1 MTDPTNPGGQPPR
14 EDEPT
19 PGDGS
24 GTPQQPTEPPTGP
37 VPDQPAGPP
46 ASTPDADVPPAS
58 PYGPGGAAPQDP
70 AAPPSGPPAW
80 GAPQEP
86 AAPPSGPP
94 AYGAPGAYGAPAG
107 APGDPTAPGPTA
119 PPSGAYPPP
128 SGSYPPPPGSYPVA
142 AGGYGAQPGYT
153 GPAFAVGEAI
163 SYGWRKVTSN
173 LGPWILVALI
183 FIAVNVAW
191 SWITGGFDQFQD
203 QYDFTDTNFAAVS
216 GITFTSILLG
226 IVGTVIGYLITAF
239 FTRGALHE
247 VDGRRP
253 DVAAFFRIGNVVN
266 VLLAALIVG
275 ILTGVGLV
283 LCILPGLAVLLFS
296 AFVYY
301 VALDQGVDAITAI
314 RTSFSLVAKNFG
326 QVFLLLL
333 ALVGINIL
341 GAIPCGLGL
350 FVTIPLSY
358 VAVGFAYRRLTGGV
372 PAV

>member
-14 EDEPT
+14 DDEPT
-19 PGDGS
+19 PADGS
-24 GTPQQPTEPPTGP
+24 GTPEQPSGP
-37 VPDQPAGPP
+37 APDQPASPP
-46 ASTPDADVPPAS
+46 PTGADTPPAS
-58 PYGPGGAAPQDP
+58 PYGPGGAT
-70 AAPPSGPPAW
+70 
-80 GAPQEP
+80 PQEP

-107 APGDPTAPGPTA
+107 APGDPTSPGPTA
-119 PPSGAYPPP
+119 PPPGAYPPPSGAYPPP
-128 SGSYPPPPGSYPVA
+128 PGSYPQGS
-142 AGGYGAQPGYT
+142 GGYGAQPGYT

-239 FTRGALHE
+239 FTRGALDE

-275 ILTGVGLV
+275 ILTGIGIV
-283 LCILPGLAVLLFS
+283 LCILPGFAVLLFS

-333 ALVGINIL
+333 ALFGINIL

-372 PAV
+372 PAA

>member
-14 EDEPT
+14 DDEPT
-19 PGDGS
+19 PTDGS
-24 GTPQQPTEPPTGP
+24 GTPEQPAGP
-37 VPDQPAGPP
+37 APDQPASPP
-46 ASTPDADVPPAS
+46 PTRPDTPPAS
-58 PYGPGGAAPQDP
+58 PYGPGGATPQD
-70 AAPPSGPPAW
+70 
-80 GAPQEP
+80 P

-107 APGDPTAPGPTA
+107 APGDPTSPGPA
-119 PPSGAYPPP
+119 APPPGAYPPPSGAYPPP
-128 SGSYPPPPGSYPVA
+128 PGSYPQG

-183 FIAVNVAW
+183 FLAVNVAW

-216 GITFTSILLG
+216 GITFTSILLS

-239 FTRGALHE
+239 FTRGALDE

-253 DVAAFFRIGNVVN
+253 DVAAFFRIGNIVN

-275 ILTGVGLV
+275 ILTGVGLF

-296 AFVYY
+296 VFVYY
-301 VALDQGVDAITAI
+301 VALDQGVDAITAV

-326 QVFLLLL
+326 QVFLLML
-333 ALVGINIL
+333 ALFGINIL

-350 FVTIPLSY
+350 FVTLPLSY

-372 PAV
+372 PAA

>member
-14 EDEPT
+14 DDEPT
-19 PGDGS
+19 PPEGS
-24 GTPQQPTEPPTGP
+24 GPPQ
-37 VPDQPAGPP
+37 QPAGPP
-46 ASTPDADVPPAS
+46 TGPDPDRPAGPPAPDADVPPAS
-58 PYGPGGAAPQDP
+58 PYGPGGATPQDP
-70 AAPPSGPPAW
+70 ASPPSGPPAW
-80 GAPQEP
+80 GAPQDP
-86 AAPPSGPP
+86 AVPPSGPP

-119 PPSGAYPPP
+119 PPPGAYPPP
-128 SGSYPPPPGSYPVA
+128 SGAYPPPPGTYPPP
-142 AGGYGAQPGYT
+142 AGGYAQPGYT

-191 SWITGGFDQFQD
+191 SFITGGFDQFQD
-203 QYDFTDTNFAAVS
+203 QFDYTDTNFAALS
-216 GITFTSILLG
+216 GITFTSVLLG
-226 IVGTVIGYLITAF
+226 LVGAVIGYLITAF
-239 FTRGALHE
+239 FTRGALDE

-275 ILTGVGLV
+275 ILTYIGLF

-301 VALDQGVDAITAI
+301 VALDQRVDAITAV

-333 ALVGINIL
+333 ALFGINIL

-350 FVTIPLSY
+350 FVTLPLSY

-372 PAV
+372 PAA

>member
-1 MTDPTNPGGQPPR
+1 MTDPTDTGGEPPR
-14 EDEPT
+14 DDEHT
-19 PGDGS
+19 PADGA
-24 GTPQQPTEPPTGP
+24 GGP
-37 VPDQPAGPP
+37 R
-46 ASTPDADVPPAS
+46 PDATRPSGPGPDRPDAAASGGDVPPAS
-58 PYGPGGAAPQDP
+58 PYGPGGGAPHDP
-70 AAPPSGPPAW
+70 AAPPSGT
-80 GAPQEP
+80 
-86 AAPPSGPP
+86 P
-94 AYGAPGAYGAPAG
+94 AYGAPGAYRAPAG
-107 APGDPTAPGPTA
+107 APDGAAGGPAAPPPGAYP

-128 SGSYPPPPGSYPVA
+128 AGGYPPPAGGYPPPPGSYPGA
-142 AGGYGAQPGYT
+142 AGGYGGQPGYA
-153 GPAFAVGEAI
+153 GPAFGVGDAI
-163 SYGWRKVTSN
+163 SYGWRRVTSN

-183 FIAVNVAW
+183 FLAVNIAW
-191 SWITGGFDQFQD
+191 SWITGGFDQLQD
-203 QYDFTDTNFAAVS
+203 QFDYSDTNFAAL
-216 GITFTSILLG
+216 GGLTFTSVLLG
-226 IVGTVIGYLITAF
+226 IVGTAIGYLITAF
-239 FTRGALHE
+239 FTRGALDE

-253 DVAAFFRIGNVVN
+253 DVAAFFRIGNVLN

-275 ILTGVGLV
+275 ILSGIGFF
-283 LCILPGLAVLLFS
+283 LCVLPGLAMLLFS

-372 PAV
+372 PAA

>member
-14 EDEPT
+14 DDEPT
-19 PGDGS
+19 PTDGP
-24 GTPQQPTEPPTGP
+24 GAPG
-37 VPDQPAGPP
+37 QPAGPP
-46 ASTPDADVPPAS
+46 TGPGPATPAGDVPSAS
-58 PYGPGGAAPQDP
+58 PYGPGDATPQDP

-80 GAPQEP
+80 GAPQGP
-86 AAPPSGPP
+86 AAPP
-94 AYGAPGAYGAPAG
+94 PGAYP
-107 APGDPTAPGPTA
+107 

-128 SGSYPPPPGSYPVA
+128 PGSFPQS
-142 AGGYGAQPGYT
+142 AGGYGGQPGYS

-191 SWITGGFDQFQD
+191 SWITGGFDRFQD
-203 QYDFTDTNFAAVS
+203 QYDFTDTSFAAVS
-216 GITFTSILLG
+216 GITFASILLG
-226 IVGTVIGYLITAF
+226 LVGTVIGYLITAF
-239 FTRGALHE
+239 FTRGALEE

-275 ILTGVGLV
+275 ILSYIGLF

-296 AFVYY
+296 VFVYY

-333 ALVGINIL
+333 ALFGINIL

-372 PAV
+372 PAA

>member
-14 EDEPT
+14 DDEPT
-19 PGDGS
+19 PTDGS
-24 GTPQQPTEPPTGP
+24 GTPQQPAEPPAGP
-37 VPDQPAGPP
+37 APDQPAGPP
-46 ASTPDADVPPAS
+46 APAPDADVPPAS

-80 GAPQEP
+80 GAPQDP
-86 AAPPSGPP
+86 AVPPSGPP

-107 APGDPTAPGPTA
+107 APGDPAAPGPTS

-128 SGSYPPPPGSYPVA
+128 SGTYPPPPGTYPQGA
-142 AGGYGAQPGYT
+142 YGAQPGYT

-203 QYDFTDTNFAAVS
+203 QYDFSDTNFAAVS

-239 FTRGALHE
+239 FTRGALDE

-275 ILTGVGLV
+275 ILTGIGFV
-283 LCILPGLAVLLFS
+283 LCILPGFAMLLFS

-333 ALVGINIL
+333 ALFGINIL

-372 PAV
+372 PAA

>member
-14 EDEPT
+14 DDEPT
-19 PGDGS
+19 PTDGS
-24 GTPQQPTEPPTGP
+24 GTPQQPAEPPAGP
-37 VPDQPAGPP
+37 APDQPAGPP
-46 ASTPDADVPPAS
+46 PTTPDAPPAS
-58 PYGPGGAAPQDP
+58 PYGPGGATPQDP

-80 GAPQEP
+80 GAPQDP

-119 PPSGAYPPP
+119 PPPGAYPPP
-128 SGSYPPPPGSYPVA
+128 SGAYPPPPGSYPQA

-191 SWITGGFDQFQD
+191 SWISGGFDQFQD

-239 FTRGALHE
+239 FTRGALDE

-275 ILTGVGLV
+275 ILTGIGFV
-283 LCILPGLAVLLFS
+283 LCILPGFAVLLFS

-333 ALVGINIL
+333 ALFGINIL

-372 PAV
+372 PAA

>member
-14 EDEPT
+14 DDEPT
-19 PGDGS
+19 PTDGS
-24 GTPQQPTEPPTGP
+24 GTPEQPAGP
-37 VPDQPAGPP
+37 APDQPASPP
-46 ASTPDADVPPAS
+46 PTGSDTPPAS
-58 PYGPGGAAPQDP
+58 PYGPGGATPQDP

-80 GAPQEP
+80 GAPQDP

-107 APGDPTAPGPTA
+107 APGDPTSPGPAA
-119 PPSGAYPPP
+119 PPPGAYPPP
-128 SGSYPPPPGSYPVA
+128 SGTYPPPPGSYPQG

-191 SWITGGFDQFQD
+191 NLITGGFDRLQD
-203 QYDFTDTNFAAVS
+203 QFDYTDTNFAAVS
-216 GITFTSILLG
+216 GITFASVLLG
-226 IVGTVIGYLITAF
+226 LVGTVISYLVTAI
-239 FTRGALHE
+239 FTRGALDE

-275 ILTGVGLV
+275 ILSYIGLF

-296 AFVYY
+296 VFVYY
-301 VALDQGVDAITAI
+301 VALDQGVDAITAV

-326 QVFLLLL
+326 QVFLLML
-333 ALVGINIL
+333 ALFGINIL

-372 PAV
+372 PAA

>member
-1 MTDPTNPGGQPPR
+1 MTDPTNPGGEPPR
-14 EDEPT
+14 DDEHT
-19 PGDGS
+19 PADGA
-24 GTPQQPTEPPTGP
+24 GGPRPDATP
-37 VPDQPAGPP
+37 PAGPG
-46 ASTPDADVPPAS
+46 SGRPDAAPSGGDVPPAS
-58 PYGPGGAAPQDP
+58 PYGPGG
-70 AAPPSGPPAW
+70 
-80 GAPQEP
+80 GAPHDP

-107 APGDPTAPGPTA
+107 APDGAAGGPATPPPGAYP

-128 SGSYPPPPGSYPVA
+128 AGGYPPPPGSYPGA
-142 AGGYGAQPGYT
+142 AGGYGGQPGYA
-153 GPAFAVGEAI
+153 GPAFGVGDAI
-163 SYGWRKVTSN
+163 SYGWRRVTSN

-183 FIAVNVAW
+183 FLAVNIAW

-203 QYDFTDTNFAAVS
+203 QFDYSDTNFAAL
-216 GITFTSILLG
+216 GGLTFTSVLLG
-226 IVGTVIGYLITAF
+226 VVGTAIGYLITAF
-239 FTRGALHE
+239 FTRGALDE

-253 DVAAFFRIGNVVN
+253 DVAAFFRIGNVLN

-275 ILTGVGLV
+275 ILSGIGLV
-283 LCILPGLAVLLFS
+283 LCVLPGLAMLLFS

-358 VAVGFAYRRLTGGV
+358 VAVGYAYRRLTGGV
-372 PAV
+372 PAA

>member
-1 MTDPTNPGGQPPR
+1 MTHDPANPTGEPPR
-14 EDEPT
+14 DDEHGADGAT
-19 PGDGS
+19 P
-24 GTPQQPTEPPTGP
+24 PEP
-37 VPDQPAGPP
+37 
-46 ASTPDADVPPAS
+46 S
-58 PYGPGGAAPQDP
+58 PYGPTPPDPTPSDPTPP
-70 AAPPSGPPAW
+70 AASSPGEPPATP
-80 GAPQEP
+80 GAT
-86 AAPPSGPP
+86 PSGPP
-94 AYGAPGAYGAPAG
+94 AYGDPGAYGSPSG
-107 APGDPTAPGPTA
+107 APGYPPPGSGY
-119 PPSGAYPPP
+119 PPAGPGYPPPGGAYPP
-128 SGSYPPPPGSYPVA
+128 SASPV
-142 AGGYGAQPGYT
+142 GPVPT
-153 GPAFAVGEAI
+153 GPGFAVGDAI

-183 FIAVNVAW
+183 FLAVNIAW
-191 SWITGGFDQFQD
+191 SWITGGFDQLQD
-203 QYDFTDTNFAAVS
+203 QYDFTDTNVFAVT

-239 FTRGALHE
+239 FTRGALDE

-266 VLLAALIVG
+266 VILAALIVG

-301 VALDQGVDAITAI
+301 VALDQRQDAITAI

-326 QVFLLLL
+326 QMFLLLL
-333 ALVGINIL
+333 ALFGINIL

-358 VAVGFAYRRLTGGV
+358 VAVGYAYRRLTGGM
-372 PAV
+372 PA